1 MTTSILCSKMCPT
14 ENPLYI
20 DNMSILYLGKMM
32 SEQLKEWRRGHNI
45 SQAGLAELLGIDV
58 MTISRWE
65 RGIIN
70 IPPFLHLA
78 LRCLDIEGG
87 ELLKRAQRKRKERD
101 RSGKRDL

>member
-1 MTTSILCSKMCPT
+1 M
-14 ENPLYI
+14 
-20 DNMSILYLGKMM
+20 
-32 SEQLKEWRRGHNI
+32 
-45 SQAGLAELLGIDV
+45 SQAGLAELLGVDV

-78 LRCLDIEGG
+78 LRCMDLEGG

-101 RSGKRDL
+101 RSGKGDL